1 MPNVSRATRAEMMLE
16 LSPLETAANASAFS
30 APASMRTSRWKPW
43 PTTWRPRKSGPEPA
57 EGLGLLVDDRDL
69 VPEPLQARAERG
81 ADAPAPHHHDVHA
94 LILPGR

>member
-1 MPNVSRATRAEMMLE
+1 MFE
-16 LSPLETAANASAFS
+16 LSPLDTAANASAFS
-30 APASMRTSRWKPW
+30 APASMQDLAVEALADDLASAEV
-43 PTTWRPRKSGPEPA
+43 GPEPA